1 VSWLEECGPGARG
14 REWLIGVRGLNL
26 NKIFDLIQIHLNLNE
41 FKTCLSELE
50 KIEIKYGYKGFEI
63 WNIFPYCNFSIFRT
77 SFELK
82 FREDLMSQI

>member
-1 VSWLEECGPGARG
+1 VADRGPR
-14 REWLIGVRGLNL
+14 L
-26 NKIFDLIQIHLNLNE
+26 KFKFDLIQIHLNLNE
-41 FKTCLSELE
+41 FKTCLFELE